1 MATKPKKAVAGTPRL
16 YSRIR
21 SILESARASVARTV
35 NTTQVVANWLIGR
48 EIVEDQQQG
57 KKRAGYGEGLL
68 ADLAER
74 LAQEFGK
81 GWSVRQLEY
90 CRSFYLSY
98 PLLIGP
104 VNSNAVR
111 SKSES
116 ALAGMGEHIANAA
129 RAESPGSRPSDANS
143 EAVRRK
149 LVASAAALSIQHAV
163 HEESWRPGQ
172 LNPNLSWTH
181 YRTLLRVERPQ
192 AKAFYE
198 IEAIENNWS
207 ARELERQIN
216 SLLFERLARS
226 RDKKGLM
233 KLATRGQEIVGPLD
247 VFKDPLVIEFL
258 GLPESPRLV
267 ESKLEQAL
275 LDNLQKFL
283 MELGKGFAFVARQ
296 ERITLDGD
304 HFYIDLVFYH
314 AILKCHVLIDLKVG
328 KLTHADLGQIQFYV
342 NYYDRER
349 RTGGDNPT
357 LGLILCPDKNDAVV
371 KYTLSEQQERN
382 IFASRYQ
389 LYLPTVEE
397 LESEI
402 RRELRQLMPPQA
414 KAAAKKRGRKS

>member
-16 YSRIR
+16 YDRIR
-21 SILESARASVARTV
+21 NILESARTGVARTV

-48 EIVEDQQQG
+48 EIVEEEQAG
-57 KKRAGYGEGLL
+57 KRRAVYGAEMLRDLAARLKADFGSGYGVDNLELFRRFYLEYSHLLSGANSDAARRKSGLL
-68 ADLAER
+68 A
-74 LAQEFGK
+74 
-81 GWSVRQLEY
+81 
-90 CRSFYLSY
+90 
-98 PLLIGP
+98 
-104 VNSNAVR
+104 
-111 SKSES
+111 
-116 ALAGMGEHIANAA
+116 
-129 RAESPGSRPSDANS
+129 NS
-143 EAVRRK
+143 ETVRRK
-149 LVASAAALSIQHAV
+149 SLAELEIQHAV
-163 HEESWRPGQ
+163 RDESWRPGR

-181 YRTLLRVERPQ
+181 YRSLLRVDRT
-192 AKAFYE
+192 KARTFYE
-198 IEAIENNWS
+198 IEAAGNSWS

-216 SLLFERLARS
+216 SLLFDRLAKS

-233 KLATRGQEIVGPLD
+233 TLATRGQEIIRPVD

-275 LDNLQKFL
+275 LDNLQHFL
-283 MELGKGFAFVARQ
+283 LELGRGFAFVARQ

-314 AILKCHVLIDLKVG
+314 TILKCHVLIDLKVG

-349 RTGGDNPT
+349 RTEGDNPT

-371 KYTLSEQQERN
+371 RYTLGEQQERN
-382 IFASRYQ
+382 IFTSRYQ

-397 LESEI
+397 LEREI

-414 KAAAKKRGRKS
+414 KPAAKKRGRKP